1 MREID
6 TAATARAKARYD
18 RIAPV
23 YNFMQGVVE
32 RLAFRRL
39 RRLLWQ
45 NEIGENVLEVGVGT
59 GKNIEYYPSQARVT
73 AVDFSQRMLKQAR
86 QRAEVTHRA
95 VDLRQMDIQSL
106 DFSDATFDT
115 VVATFVFC
123 SVPDPVLGLQE
134 LARVTKPNGR
144 ILLLEHMRPESR
156 LIGRVFDWIN
166 PVLVWLFGFNI
177 NRRTVENIHSAGL
190 DIEVNRKLDRSGIM
204 RFFILKP
211 NSELRPGRVL
221 RTEKTDPVC
230 GMQVDEREAIV
241 AESRGKLVYF
251 CSEGC
256 RERFLENHQ
265 LGPRRGHYELVI
277 IGGGPAGLTAAVYAA
292 TMKLDAFIITRD
304 LGGQAID
311 STKIEN
317 YMGYDFITGP
327 ELIAKFRDQ
336 LVHSQYIDHLISEVE
351 RVEPTGDGFMI
362 RSSEGDQWHA
372 KSVIVATGMT
382 RRKLQIPGEEQFQRK
397 GIFYGNIQDASFV
410 QGEDVAVI
418 GGGNSALQMVESL
431 RTVAKEIHL
440 VSDFGL
446 SADRSI
452 TDRIMRFPNVH
463 VYENCRILGF
473 TGQETISGIS
483 IRRRTE
489 AESMEIQVR
498 GAFVAIGLQPASG
511 LVSKVVDLNDR
522 GEIMIGADCA
532 TSRLGLFAAGDVTNA
547 SGKRIIIA
555 SGEGAKA
562 ALAARKHI
570 LNLRKERGNG

>member
-1 MREID
+1 MREINSP
-6 TAATARAKARYD
+6 ATARAKARYD
-18 RIAPV
+18 RIAPI
-23 YNFMQGVVE
+23 YDFMQGVVE
-32 RLAFRRL
+32 RLVFRKL

-45 NEIGENVLEVGVGT
+45 DTTGENLLEVGVGT
-59 GKNIEYYPSQARVT
+59 GKNIKYYPPQAQVT
-73 AVDFSQRMLKQAR
+73 AVDFSQRMLKKAR
-86 QRAEVTHRA
+86 RRAEATHRA
-95 VDLRQMDIQSL
+95 VDLRKMDIQAL
-106 DFSDATFDT
+106 DFSDAAFDT
-115 VVATFVFC
+115 VVASFVFC

-134 LARVTKPNGR
+134 LSRVTKPNGR

-156 LIGRVFDWIN
+156 LIGRLFDLIN
-166 PVLVWLFGFNI
+166 PVLVRLLGFNI
-177 NRRTVENIHSAGL
+177 NRRTVDNIRSAGL
-190 DIEVNRKLDRSGIM
+190 GIEVNRKLDPSGIM
-204 RFFILKP
+204 RLFIL
-211 NSELRPGRVL
+211 RPSAEQ
-221 RTEKTDPVC
+221 RTGKAPGSEKTDPVC
-230 GMQVDEREAIV
+230 GMRVDKREAIV
-241 AESRGKLVYF
+241 AESRGELVYF

-256 RERFLENHQ
+256 RERFLENHP
-265 LGPRRGHYELVI
+265 LGPRRGRYELVI

-351 RVEPTGDGFMI
+351 RVEPTADGFMI
-362 RSSEGDQWHA
+362 TSSEGDQWHA

-397 GIFYGNIQDASFV
+397 GIFYGNVQDYSFV

-418 GGGNSALQMVESL
+418 GGGNSALQMAESL

-440 VSDFGL
+440 ISDFGL

-463 VYENCRILGF
+463 VYESCRVLGF
-473 TGQETISGIS
+473 TGRETVSGIS
-483 IRRRTE
+483 IRRRSE
-489 AESMEIQVR
+489 AKDIEIPVR
-498 GAFVAIGLQPASG
+498 GVFVAIGLQPASG
-511 LVSKVVDLNDR
+511 LVAKMVDLNDR
-522 GEIMIGADCA
+522 SEIVIGANCA
-532 TSRLGLFAAGDVTNA
+532 TSRSGLFAAGDVTNA

-570 LNLRKERGNG
+570 LSLRRERGNG